1 MQGRDGENPGTN
13 PKYRVSTRH
22 GIVFVISAPSGGG
35 KSTLLRM
42 LGDEPDF
49 VYSVSCTTRKP
60 RAGEVDGRDY
70 HFLSVEEF
78 ERRVAA
84 DEFLEHALVHGNRY
98 GTLKQTVQES
108 LSAGHDVLMDV
119 DIQGAAQI
127 RANADAR
134 INGAL
139 VDIFLM
145 PPNMAELERRLRRRN
160 TETAEQLALRLSN
173 AAGEMAQWRSY
184 RYAIISGSPVDDFEN
199 FRSIMLAERM
209 RSERMNLPF

>member
-1 MQGRDGENPGTN
+1 M
-13 PKYRVSTRH
+13 STRH

-49 VYSVSCTTRKP
+49 VYSVSCTTRQP

-184 RYAIISGSPVDDFEN
+184 RYAIISGSPMDDFEN

-209 RSERMNLPF
+209 RSERMTLPF

>member
-1 MQGRDGENPGTN
+1 M
-13 PKYRVSTRH
+13 STRH

-49 VYSVSCTTRKP
+49 VYSVSCTTRQP

-78 ERRVAA
+78 ERRVTA

-173 AAGEMAQWRSY
+173 AVGEMAQWRSY

-209 RSERMNLPF
+209 RSERMTLPF

>member
-1 MQGRDGENPGTN
+1 
-13 PKYRVSTRH
+13 
-22 GIVFVISAPSGGG
+22 
-35 KSTLLRM
+35 M

-49 VYSVSCTTRKP
+49 VYSVSCTTRQP

-84 DEFLEHALVHGNRY
+84 GEFIEHALVHGNHY
-98 GTLKQTVQES
+98 GTLRKTVQDS
-108 LSAGHDVLMDV
+108 LHAGHDVLMDV

-134 INGAL
+134 LSEML

-145 PPNMAELERRLRRRN
+145 PPSMAELERRLRRRN
-160 TETAEQLALRLSN
+160 TETAEQLALRLAN
-173 AAGEMAQWRSY
+173 AADEMAQWRSY
-184 RYAIISGSPVDDFEN
+184 RYAILSGSPMDDFEN
-199 FRSIMLAERM
+199 FRAIMLAERM
-209 RSERMNLPF
+209 RSERMTLPF

>member
-1 MQGRDGENPGTN
+1 M
-13 PKYRVSTRH
+13 STRH

-49 VYSVSCTTRKP
+49 VYSVSCTTRQP

-127 RANADAR
+127 RTNADAR

-184 RYAIISGSPVDDFEN
+184 RYAIISGSPMDDFEN

>member
-13 PKYRVSTRH
+13 PKHRVSTRH

-49 VYSVSCTTRKP
+49 VYSVSCTTRQP

-184 RYAIISGSPVDDFEN
+184 RYAIISGSPMDDFEN

-209 RSERMNLPF
+209 RSERMTLPF

>member
-1 MQGRDGENPGTN
+1 M
-13 PKYRVSTRH
+13 STRH

-49 VYSVSCTTRKP
+49 VYSVSCTTRQP

>member
-1 MQGRDGENPGTN
+1 M
-13 PKYRVSTRH
+13 STRH

-49 VYSVSCTTRKP
+49 VYSVSCTTRQP

-70 HFLSVEEF
+70 HFLSVAEF

-84 DEFLEHALVHGNRY
+84 GEFLEHALVHGNHY
-98 GTLKQTVQES
+98 GTLRQTVQES

-134 INGAL
+134 MNGAL

-173 AAGEMAQWRSY
+173 AAGEMAQWRGY
-184 RYAIISGSPVDDFEN
+184 RYTIISGSPMDDLEN
-199 FRSIMLAERM
+199 FRAIMLAERM
-209 RSERMNLPF
+209 CSERMNLPF

>member
-1 MQGRDGENPGTN
+1 M
-13 PKYRVSTRH
+13 STRH

-42 LGDEPDF
+42 LGEEPDF
-49 VYSVSCTTRKP
+49 VYSVSCTTRQP

-70 HFLSVEEF
+70 HFLSIEEF

-84 DEFLEHALVHGNRY
+84 GKFLEHALVHGNRY
-98 GTLKQTVQES
+98 GTLRQTVQDS

-119 DIQGAAQI
+119 DIQGAVQI
-127 RANADAR
+127 RANADASMS
-134 INGAL
+134 GAL

-145 PPNMAELERRLRRRN
+145 PPNMAELERRLRHRN

-173 AAGEMAQWRSY
+173 AAGEMTQWRGY
-184 RYAIISGSPVDDFEN
+184 RYTIISGSPMDDFEN
-199 FRSIMLAERM
+199 FRAIMLAERM

>member
-1 MQGRDGENPGTN
+1 M
-13 PKYRVSTRH
+13 STRH

-49 VYSVSCTTRKP
+49 VYSVSCTTRQP

-78 ERRVAA
+78 ARRVAA

-119 DIQGAAQI
+119 DSQGAAQI

-173 AAGEMAQWRSY
+173 AAGEMAQWRSS
-184 RYAIISGSPVDDFEN
+184 RYAIISGSPMDDFEN

-209 RSERMNLPF
+209 RSERMKLPF

>member
-1 MQGRDGENPGTN
+1 MQSRDGENSRTN
-13 PKYRVSTRH
+13 PKHRVSTRH

-49 VYSVSCTTRKP
+49 VYSVSCTTRQP

-134 INGAL
+134 IHGAL

-184 RYAIISGSPVDDFEN
+184 RYAIISGSPMDDFEN

-209 RSERMNLPF
+209 RSERMTLPF

>member
-1 MQGRDGENPGTN
+1 M
-13 PKYRVSTRH
+13 STRH

-42 LGDEPDF
+42 LGNEPDF
-49 VYSVSCTTRKP
+49 VYSVSCTTRQP

-70 HFLSVEEF
+70 HFLSVAEF

-84 DEFLEHALVHGNRY
+84 GEFLEHALVHGNRY
-98 GTLKQTVQES
+98 GTLKQTVQDS

-134 INGAL
+134 MSGAL

-145 PPNMAELERRLRRRN
+145 PPNMVELERRLRRRN

-173 AAGEMAQWRSY
+173 AAGEMTQWRSY
-184 RYAIISGSPVDDFEN
+184 RYVIISGSPDDDFRN
-199 FRSIMLAERM
+199 FRAIMLAERM

>member
-1 MQGRDGENPGTN
+1 M
-13 PKYRVSTRH
+13 STRH

-49 VYSVSCTTRKP
+49 VYSVSCTTRQP

-184 RYAIISGSPVDDFEN
+184 RYAIISGSPMDDFEN

>member
-1 MQGRDGENPGTN
+1 M
-13 PKYRVSTRH
+13 STRH

-49 VYSVSCTTRKP
+49 VYSVSCTTRQP

-78 ERRVAA
+78 ARRVAA

>member
-1 MQGRDGENPGTN
+1 
-13 PKYRVSTRH
+13 VSTRH

-49 VYSVSCTTRKP
+49 VYSVSCTTRQP

-127 RANADAR
+127 RTNADAR

-184 RYAIISGSPVDDFEN
+184 RYAIISGSPMDDFEN

-209 RSERMNLPF
+209 RSERMTLPF

>member
-1 MQGRDGENPGTN
+1 M
-13 PKYRVSTRH
+13 STRH

-49 VYSVSCTTRKP
+49 VYSVSCTTRQP

-84 DEFLEHALVHGNRY
+84 GEFIEHALVHGNHY
-98 GTLKQTVQES
+98 GTLRKTVQDS
-108 LSAGHDVLMDV
+108 LHAGHDVLMDV

-134 INGAL
+134 LSEML

-145 PPNMAELERRLRRRN
+145 PPSMAELERRLRRRN
-160 TETAEQLALRLSN
+160 TETAEQLALRLTN
-173 AAGEMAQWRSY
+173 AADEMAQWRSY
-184 RYAIISGSPVDDFEN
+184 RYAILSGSPMDDFEN
-199 FRSIMLAERM
+199 FRAIMLAERM
-209 RSERMNLPF
+209 RSERMTLPF